1 MKRVV
6 STLLALVLVLALA
19 GTAAA
24 AGEGSITIDNAVNGK
39 TYTIYRIFDLDSHNT
54 DYTAINYKV
63 SAKWAAFFAEGA
75 EGLNYVDIDEL
86 GYVTWKE
93 NASAADFA
101 AKAIAFATAN
111 SIANDGQKTADS
123 STVAFT
129 GLELGYY
136 LVQSDLGALCSLD
149 TTMPDVEIQEKNSKP
164 TAKKEVEEDS
174 TGNYG
179 DHNDAD
185 IGQKVNFRTTINV
198 VDGDPKNY
206 VLHDT
211 MSAGLTFDPAS
222 VAVTIGERTLA
233 KNTDYTLVTSNLT
246 DGCTFEVQFKDGVLK
261 PNDAVEVAYSAEV
274 NEYAVIGGTGNDNK
288 TQLKYG
294 EDKGTEWDET
304 HTYVW
309 QFDVFKYAKKDKEEI
324 PLAGAQFVLYKT
336 VNDEKFYAQ
345 VANGKITG
353 WTDDKEKA
361 TVFETPDNGKFVIA
375 GLVFDSHSAG
385 SGFVISDRSLTRFV
399 AGNVRRNDHLNRFLQ
414 PVIAVGSLGFLQI
427 VGVRVQ
433 TGDDEFAIV
442 RSLENGGILLIV
454 RPAGDFSI
462 CGLSI
467 ELFVVD
473 SLIQDKLGAGQRDLL
488 TVPHG
493 VFKDV
498 ELPDVG
504 FRQPFSR

>member
-24 AGEGSITIDNAVNGK
+24 AGEGSITIDNAVKGK
-39 TYTIYRIFDLDSHNT
+39 TYTIYRIFDLDSHSE
-54 DYTAINYKV
+54 DYQALNYKV

-206 VLHDT
+206 VLHDK
-211 MSAGLTFDPAS
+211 MSEGLTFDATS
-222 VAVTIGERTLA
+222 VKVAIGDTSLTEG
-233 KNTDYTLVTSNLT
+233 TDYTLVSPGLDN
-246 DGCTFEVQFKDGVLK
+246 GCTFEVRFADGKLK
-261 PNDAVEVAYSAEV
+261 PNDVVTVTYSAKV
-274 NEYAVIGGTGNDNK
+274 NENAVVGGTGNPNEIH
-288 TQLKYG
+288 LSYG
-294 EDKGTEWDET
+294 NDSSTSTTPSET
-304 HTYVW
+304 RTYVW
-309 QFDVFKYAKKDKEEI
+309 EFDVLKYTMKEGTQT
-324 PLAGAQFVLYKT
+324 PLAGAQFKLYKE
-336 VNDEKFYAQ
+336 VNGTKNYVIVD
-345 VANGKITG
+345 ANNKVTG
-353 WTDDKEKA
+353 WTDKKDEGSL
-361 TVFETPDNGKFVIA
+361 FETPASGKFEII
-375 GLVFDSHSAG
+375 GLDA
-385 SGFVISDRSLTRFV
+385 DTYY
-399 AGNVRRNDHLNRFLQ
+399 
-414 PVIAVGSLGFLQI
+414 
-427 VGVRVQ
+427 
-433 TGDDEFAIV
+433 
-442 RSLENGGILLIV
+442 LEEIQA
-454 RPAGDFSI
+454 PAGYNMLKDPVKVVI
-462 CGLSI
+462 TATIDQTTKVGTATVTYGNGATGTVEI
-467 ELFVVD
+467 ENNT
-473 SLIQDKLGAGQRDLL
+473 G
-488 TVPHG
+488 T
-493 VFKDV
+493 
-498 ELPDVG
+498 ELPSTGGVG
-504 FRQPFSR
+504 TTIFYVIGGLLMAVAVVLLVTKKKMSATK